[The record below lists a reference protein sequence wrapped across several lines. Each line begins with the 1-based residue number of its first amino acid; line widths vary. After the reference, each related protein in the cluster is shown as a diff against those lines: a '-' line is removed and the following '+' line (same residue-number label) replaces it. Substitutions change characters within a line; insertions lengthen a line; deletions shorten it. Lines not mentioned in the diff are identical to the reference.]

1 VNREEFLSYAE
12 DRFGVVREF
21 PFDGDSITAVL
32 RHSSNRKWFAI
43 VMTVHVS
50 RLGID
55 GDRMVDIVNLKCAPE
70 VADSFR
76 HERGVYPA
84 YHMNKRH
91 WISVL
96 LDGSVEEEKLDFLL
110 SVSYELTRTKIK
122 RRKKV

>member
-1 VNREEFLSYAE
+1 MNREEFLSYAE
-12 DRFGVVREF
+12 DRFGEIREF

-84 YHMNKRH
+84 YHMNKNH

-96 LDGSVEEEKLDFLL
+96 LDGSVEEEKLSFLL
-110 SVSYELTRTKIK
+110 GVSHELTRTKIRG
-122 RRKKV
+122 RRGK

>member
-1 VNREEFLSYAE
+1 VNREEFLEYAE
-12 DRFGVVREF
+12 DRFGEMREF
-21 PFDGDSITAVL
+21 PFEDDNVTAVL
-32 RHSSNRKWFAI
+32 RHSGNRKWFAI
-43 VMTVHVS
+43 VMTVHCS

-55 GDRMVDIVNLKCAPE
+55 GDRNVDIVNLKCAPE

-96 LDGSVEEEKLDFLL
+96 LDGSVEDEKLAFLL
-110 SVSYELTRTKIK
+110 GVSHELTCTKI
-122 RRKKV
+122 RGRK

>member
-1 VNREEFLSYAE
+1 
-12 DRFGVVREF
+12 
-21 PFDGDSITAVL
+21 
-32 RHSSNRKWFAI
+32 
-43 VMTVHVS
+43 MTVHCS

-55 GDRMVDIVNLKCAPE
+55 GDRNVDIVNLKCAPE

-96 LDGSVEEEKLDFLL
+96 LDGSVEDDKLAFLL
-110 SVSYELTRTKIK
+110 GVSHELTRKKIK
-122 RRKKV
+122 GRK